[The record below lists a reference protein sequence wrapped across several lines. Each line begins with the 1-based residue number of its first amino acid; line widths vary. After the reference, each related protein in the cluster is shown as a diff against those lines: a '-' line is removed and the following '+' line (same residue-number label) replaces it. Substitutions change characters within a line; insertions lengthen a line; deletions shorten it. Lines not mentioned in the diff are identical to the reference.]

1 LSQAN
6 YSQEDITEV
15 LAAII
20 EKMAI
25 KNQREALK
33 NNVQKSLNKKKSS
46 LTAWIINQMIKRQ
59 NS

>member
-20 EKMAI
+20 EKWLSKI
-25 KNQREALK
+25 KEKHLKQRAKITE
-33 NNVQKSLNKKKSS
+33 QKKSS